1 MQPDEAVSPEGTPA
15 PATPPEAVG
24 VEETPLTEEE
34 SQAARQANHRA
45 VAEAAK
51 LFLLEQAAVPP
62 KGLGVAA
69 RRRAAPLVAKPL
81 LSEEERQAAR
91 EARQELKRAKVQP
104 ALRSVLEKKLVGL
117 HDAQEMLQVMN
128 TELALQRAQR
138 LHGDE
143 GGSRQTLRVLTVVAL
158 FALLISALGAMSW
171 LQDRF
176 ARTGFSRHRAD
187 AVSQK

>member
-81 LSEEERQAAR
+81 LSEEERQA
-91 EARQELKRAKVQP
+91 RQELKRAKAQP

-138 LHGDE
+138 IHGDE
-143 GGSRQTLRVLTVVAL
+143 GGSRQTLRVLTVIAL